1 MTTKKSTRIFVRSL
15 SLVLALMMLVGVL
28 PTGVFATNGDATEI
42 PQTSEKTSP
51 VVAVGEGYGIPG
63 SKVELM
69 VSIQNNP
76 GVSAATL
83 EIGCDGGLQLIGIRE
98 GAAFEPLDFTPPGKA
113 PGQEAYTLPTAF
125 GWDTVDQQAT
135 ADGTLLT
142 LTFWVPEDAVAGTS
156 YTIDIVAGKSVLADE
171 NMTPMDCTM
180 VDGTIMIL
188 EYLPGDVDGDG
199 RIISNDVTKLRRYI
213 AGGYGV
219 EINELAADVNAD
231 GYVNSIDVTLIR
243 RSLAGGW
250 GVTLMPGLTE
260 CAHEPEAIAAKPASC
275 LADGNIAYWR
285 CTKCNTCFSD
295 AEATTQISPESTV
308 LSATGHTVVVDE
320 AVAPDYEN
328 PGWTEGSHCSV
339 CGEVIVAQQEI
350 SPLEAAQ
357 HSISYHNDIYFDLN
371 DKEHTALFALPSI
384 AVEDTRYKENE
395 GKTLLIPQV
404 DGYEFLGWF
413 DKDGNR
419 VPGIA
424 KGETKDFTLYARW
437 RLERYEITYK
447 NAADNN
453 NLDYYT
459 VLDEITLTTPKW
471 AGLEFAYWTDQN
483 GETVTQIAKGTTGNI
498 VLEANWRYAKNL
510 AVSNPNKYT
519 YIGGV
524 MDSKSRYNFIYDIGT
539 IENIVLDTKYV
550 VKYGGGE
557 TIDRTEK
564 TSYKVQAT
572 EAKTVSQ
579 TIANS
584 VIQSEEWKNTS
595 TWVSRREEGLEF
607 GAKYCPEIEYAG
619 IKAKLYEI
627 TGGWSEVE
635 EENYT
640 EEKVQIDSEVKGTEL
655 TDQTVSYISYL
666 MENETESSVSVK
678 LSPGTSPVGS
688 YSYVRAADVKVYAI
702 ITYDPAN
709 GEYYLDIYS
718 QVYRVH
724 DRTLFELTGSEQYVV
739 NIESC
744 NQLDFEIPYAQIP
757 ENFYTV
763 EYDAN
768 GGSGDMPKSVHEL
781 GQSSAL
787 LSNEF
792 TRTGY
797 TFVGWKTTADDSAA
811 LYPDASSI
819 RDIAAAGETVTLYA
833 HWTPISYT
841 VVYDGNKPSS
851 ASSAVVGE
859 VAAQNCTYDES
870 FTIAANQ
877 YTLTGW
883 TFCGWSMSATASY
896 DSADIC
902 QPGDEKSNLTDKVE
916 GTVTL
921 YAVWKANTYN
931 IVFHPNGYFG
941 YTADMTCTYDQS
953 YNLSNC
959 GYTCT
964 GWNFDGW
971 STSSS
976 ATGAQYGNCQTVKNL
991 ATGGTVHLYPVW
1003 SWRTKTVESSTAN
1016 NVTITDYG
1024 HYGVYSCIKDGWS
1037 FEENYYTSIDL
1048 NELNP
1053 YMNDSYVFAFEVSI
1067 RCYEDDDGYQEF
1079 FLYNQTPPEITKDK
1093 YTYEQAV
1100 SMGMVH
1106 NVQFEH
1112 GGEGKDETEST
1123 HTFTFT
1129 VSGSKIRSSMQIRYD
1144 AWGDDND
1151 DWKLCSTA
1159 IKVSVDPR

>member
-1 MTTKKSTRIFVRSL
+1 M
-15 SLVLALMMLVGVL
+15 
-28 PTGVFATNGDATEI
+28 
-42 PQTSEKTSP
+42 
-51 VVAVGEGYGIPG
+51 
-63 SKVELM
+63 
-69 VSIQNNP
+69 
-76 GVSAATL
+76 
-83 EIGCDGGLQLIGIRE
+83 
-98 GAAFEPLDFTPPGKA
+98 
-113 PGQEAYTLPTAF
+113 
-125 GWDTVDQQAT
+125 
-135 ADGTLLT
+135 
-142 LTFWVPEDAVAGTS
+142 
-156 YTIDIVAGKSVLADE
+156 
-171 NMTPMDCTM
+171 
-180 VDGTIMIL
+180 
-188 EYLPGDVDGDG
+188 
-199 RIISNDVTKLRRYI
+199 
-213 AGGYGV
+213 
-219 EINELAADVNAD
+219 
-231 GYVNSIDVTLIR
+231 
-243 RSLAGGW
+243 
-250 GVTLMPGLTE
+250 
-260 CAHEPEAIAAKPASC
+260 
-275 LADGNIAYWR
+275 
-285 CTKCNTCFSD
+285 
-295 AEATTQISPESTV
+295 
-308 LSATGHTVVVDE
+308 
-320 AVAPDYEN
+320 
-328 PGWTEGSHCSV
+328 
-339 CGEVIVAQQEI
+339 
-350 SPLEAAQ
+350 
-357 HSISYHNDIYFDLN
+357 
-371 DKEHTALFALPSI
+371 
-384 AVEDTRYKENE
+384 
-395 GKTLLIPQV
+395 
-404 DGYEFLGWF
+404 
-413 DKDGNR
+413 
-419 VPGIA
+419 
-424 KGETKDFTLYARW
+424 
-437 RLERYEITYK
+437 
-447 NAADNN
+447 
-453 NLDYYT
+453 
-459 VLDEITLTTPKW
+459 TTPKW

-483 GETVTQIAKGTTGNI
+483 GETVTRIAKGTTGNM

-557 TIDRTEK
+557 TIDRTEE

-572 EAKTVSQ
+572 EAITVSQ

-595 TWVSRREEGLEF
+595 TWVSRREEGFEL
-607 GAKYCPEIEYAG
+607 GAKYCPEIEFAG

-627 TGGWSEVE
+627 TGGWSEVK

-640 EEKVQIDSEVKGTEL
+640 EEKVQIDSEVTGTEL

-666 MENETESSVSVK
+666 TENETKSSVNVK

-792 TRTGY
+792 TKTGY
-797 TFVGWKTTADDSAA
+797 TFVGWKTTADGSAA

-902 QPGDEKSNLTDKVE
+902 QPGDEKSNLTNEVG

-921 YAVWKANTYN
+921 YAVWKANTYQV
-931 IVFHPNGYFG
+931 VFYGNGGSGSTATMYCAYDDPCRQLSPNGFYKSGYDFYFE
-941 YTADMTCTYDQS
+941 
-953 YNLSNC
+953 
-959 GYTCT
+959 
-964 GWNFDGW
+964 GW
-971 STSSS
+971 STTPGGSVAYADQANVVHNWS
-976 ATGAQYGNCQTVKNL
+976 ATDGAVIELYAVW
-991 ATGGTVHLYPVW
+991 GGV
-1003 SWRTKTVESSTAN
+1003 SSTSYWGTDTYPEYLPA
-1016 NVTITDYG
+1016 TITDT
-1024 HYGVYSCIKDGWS
+1024 GVYGMGNGLTASTDFSNNS
-1037 FEENYYTSIDL
+1037 FF
-1048 NELNP
+1048 
-1053 YMNDSYVFAFEVSI
+1053 MNCMSSAYVFEFTITLTYCEI
-1067 RCYEDDDGYQEF
+1067 NDGYQQVY
-1079 FLYNQTPPEITKDK
+1079 LYNSDPPHTSSTDITEAEARKK
-1093 YTYEQAV
+1093 
-1100 SMGMVH
+1100 GMVGGLE
-1106 NVQFEH
+1106 FEH
-1112 GGEGKDETEST
+1112 TPGKVDTIIGTHTGDISISGALMNTEMYYRFDAEGKKD
-1123 HTFTFT
+1123 
-1129 VSGSKIRSSMQIRYD
+1129 
-1144 AWGDDND
+1144 D
-1151 DWKLCSTA
+1151 DWKLYG
-1159 IKVSVDPR
+1159 IYVVIRVRRV

>member
-63 SKVELM
+63 SKVELT

-83 EIGCDGGLQLIGIRE
+83 EIGCDGGLQLIGIKE

-113 PGQEAYTLPTAF
+113 SGQEAYTLPTAF

-142 LTFWVPEDAVAGTS
+142 LTFWVPEDAVAGGS

-171 NMTPMDCTM
+171 SMTPMDCTM

-243 RSLAGGW
+243 RSLTGGW

-285 CTKCNTCFSD
+285 CTKCNTGFSD

-350 SPLEAAQ
+350 PPLEATQ
-357 HSISYHNDIYFDLN
+357 HSISYHNDIYFDLD

-395 GKTLLIPQV
+395 GKTLPIPHV

-419 VPGIA
+419 VSGIA

-447 NAADNN
+447 NAADNSN
-453 NLDYYT
+453 PAHYT

-471 AGLEFAYWTDQN
+471 AGLEFSRWTDQN
-483 GETVTQIAKGTTGNI
+483 GETVTRIAKGTTGNI

-510 AVSNPNKYT
+510 VVSNPNKYT

-572 EAKTVSQ
+572 EAITVSQ

-595 TWVSRREEGLEF
+595 TWVSRREEGFEL
-607 GAKYCPEIEYAG
+607 GAKYCPEIEFAG

-627 TGGWSEVE
+627 TGGWSEVK

-640 EEKVQIDSEVKGTEL
+640 EEKVQIDSEVTGTEL

-666 MENETESSVSVK
+666 MENEKESTVNVK

-724 DRTLFELTGSEQYVV
+724 DRTLFELNGNEQYVV

-797 TFVGWKTTADDSAA
+797 TFVGWKTTADGSAA

-833 HWTPISYT
+833 HWISNDYT
-841 VVYDGNKPSS
+841 ILYHANKPSN
-851 ASSAVVGE
+851 ASSSVLSMPNNE
-859 VAAQNCTYDES
+859 DCSYDADVTLGS
-870 FTIAANQ
+870 Q
-877 YTLTGW
+877 PSLTGW
-883 TFCGWSMSATASY
+883 TFGGWYRDKACTVRVGDAGETLTRANLTTEPGRTVDLYAKWTAHRYVICFDGNGGSVSTSQLPVGYDGTAYFPGDNNTVSRHGWTFLGWSQYANATVATY
-896 DSADIC
+896 
-902 QPGDEKSNLTDKVE
+902 QPGERIPNLTTEE
-916 GTVTL
+916 GITVTL
-921 YAVWKANTYN
+921 YAVWRINTEFSINYSPTDVGEDGKEGAWIDLYSYVDLN
-931 IVFHPNGYFG
+931 ALKQEGYTKVTLIQKFCVTKTSNENGYVCNQVCF
-941 YTADMTCTYDQS
+941 DS
-953 YNLSNC
+953 YNGIL
-959 GYTCT
+959 
-964 GWNFDGW
+964 W
-971 STSSS
+971 
-976 ATGAQYGNCQTVKNL
+976 
-991 ATGGTVHLYPVW
+991 
-1003 SWRTKTVESSTAN
+1003 
-1016 NVTITDYG
+1016 
-1024 HYGVYSCIKDGWS
+1024 
-1037 FEENYYTSIDL
+1037 
-1048 NELNP
+1048 
-1053 YMNDSYVFAFEVSI
+1053 
-1067 RCYEDDDGYQEF
+1067 
-1079 FLYNQTPPEITKDK
+1079 
-1093 YTYEQAV
+1093 
-1100 SMGMVH
+1100 
-1106 NVQFEH
+1106 
-1112 GGEGKDETEST
+1112 
-1123 HTFTFT
+1123 
-1129 VSGSKIRSSMQIRYD
+1129 
-1144 AWGDDND
+1144 DN
-1151 DWKLCSTA
+1151 
-1159 IKVSVDPR
+1159 SVDPHKMPTTGHHYTNIHYFESGAGSANIQWSDTRTLGNHTSIYFMFSTYNPWSIFEGYDCSYRLSDHSVTVIFS